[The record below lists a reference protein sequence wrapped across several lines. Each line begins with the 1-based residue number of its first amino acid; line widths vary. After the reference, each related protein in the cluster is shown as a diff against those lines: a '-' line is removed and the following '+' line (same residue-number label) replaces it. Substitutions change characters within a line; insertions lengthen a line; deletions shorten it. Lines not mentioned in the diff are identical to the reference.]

1 MIRPSSDE
9 ASTEPGASLGALP
22 ARPLERE
29 VRVRAALSH
38 HVEPRNAVQVCEWLV
53 EPVAGAREVSLTLVL
68 SENVS
73 LSFVLDADDAQ
84 DLAHALALRAPA
96 GA

>member
-29 VRVRAALSH
+29 VRVRAPAATQSAPLLATQTAYM
-38 HVEPRNAVQVCEWLV
+38 VRPRRA
-53 EPVAGAREVSLTLVL
+53 
-68 SENVS
+68 
-73 LSFVLDADDAQ
+73 SFGFVK
-84 DLAHALALRAPA
+84 
-96 GA
+96 G